1 MIVLGLH
8 TTGPACE
15 LAVLRDGAILSERRE
30 EMRRGQDAR
39 LPDLTRMTLSEAGLE
54 IADVDRIAVISGPG
68 SFTGIRVGVA
78 FARGLALATG
88 RPVIGVTALEAAL
101 PAGQQGSALV
111 ALAAQRRPPDLTF
124 WTQTF
129 RSGAATADPVE
140 YPLQTLK
147 DLLTSHPHMVYGDP
161 DALGPLLPDQP
172 VHRAAPSAVR
182 AAHVAEDMDPDLH
195 PARPVYARAPDATLP
210 ATSA

>member
-1 MIVLGLH
+1 MIVLGFH
-8 TTGPACE
+8 TAGPACE
-15 LAVLRDGAILSERRE
+15 LALLRDGHVLSERRE
-30 EMRRGQDAR
+30 AMARGQDAR
-39 LPDLTRMTLSEAGLE
+39 LPDLTRSILSDAGIG
-54 IADVDRIAVISGPG
+54 IADLDRFAVVSGPG
-68 SFTGIRVGVA
+68 SFTGIRVGIA

-88 RPVIGVTALEAAL
+88 RPAIGVTALEAAL

-140 YPLQTLK
+140 RSLAVLK
-147 DLLTSHPHMVYGDP
+147 DLLTSHPHMLYGDP
-161 DALGPLLPDQP
+161 DTLGPLLPDQL
-172 VHRAAPSAVR
+172 VHDAEPSAVR
-182 AAHVAEDMDPDLH
+182 AAQVAAEMDPDLH

-210 ATSA
+210 TKPA

>member
-8 TTGPACE
+8 SAGPACE
-15 LAVLRDGAILSERRE
+15 LALLGDGRVLSERRE

-39 LPDLTRMTLSEAGLE
+39 LPELTRLTLADAGLGVTD
-54 IADVDRIAVISGPG
+54 IDRIAVVSGPG
-68 SFTGIRVGVA
+68 SFTGIRVGIA

-88 RPVIGVTALEAAL
+88 RPAIGVTTLEAAL

-111 ALAAQRRPPDLTF
+111 ALSAQKRPPDLTF

-140 YPLQTLK
+140 YPLDDLK
-147 DLLTSHPHMVYGDP
+147 DLLSSHPHMVYGDP
-161 DALGPLLPDQP
+161 VSLGPLLPDQP
-172 VHRAAPSAVR
+172 IHRADSSALR
-182 AAHVAEDMDPDLH
+182 AAQVAVDMDPQLH

-210 ATSA
+210 ASPT